1 MTSGFFTCT
10 DGTRLH
16 VPDGADPG
24 AGPGG
29 DLDAPVTV
37 ILVHCYGLDHREWDP
52 VLAALDASGAPM
64 RVLRYDQRG
73 YGESG
78 GVTPNTATLAQLG
91 DDLAELIVAQVPAG
105 RVVLAGHSM
114 GGMVIMAMAERYPE
128 LVTERVAGVAFVAT
142 ACAGMGSLS
151 LGLPGPVATIV
162 HGLERAGVWLL
173 SAVRRPVLSH
183 YPRVLEPFARWLV
196 FGEDAD
202 RGHVAHVARLLAAC
216 RPLTMLLFRP
226 DFDAHDRREA
236 LAHLTGSPA
245 SVLVGTRDRLT
256 PPRFAAEIA
265 EWLPGA
271 KYVLV
276 EGAGHMLPYERA
288 PQVAAEIAELVS
300 AATATLAVEAS

>member
-10 DGTRLH
+10 DGTRLRVFDH
-16 VPDGADPG
+16 GDHDGDPDS
-24 AGPGG
+24 
-29 DLDAPVTV
+29 PVTV
-37 ILVHCYGLDHREWDP
+37 ILVHCYALDHREWDA
-52 VLAALDASGAPM
+52 VLAALDLGGAAI

-78 GVTPNTATLAQLG
+78 GVTPHTATLAQLG
-91 DDLAELIVAQVPAG
+91 DDLAELIVALVAAG

-114 GGMVIMAMAERYPE
+114 GGMAIMAMAERHPE
-128 LVTERVAGVAFVAT
+128 LVAERVAGVAFVAT

-151 LGLPGPVATIV
+151 LGLPGPVATVV

-173 SAVRRPVLSH
+173 SAVRQPVLTH
-183 YPRVLEPFARWLV
+183 YPRVLEPFVRWLV

-202 RGHVAHVARLLAAC
+202 GRDVAHVARLVAAC

-271 KYVLV
+271 RFVLI
-276 EGAGHMLPYERA
+276 EGAGHMLPYECA
-288 PQVAAEIAELVS
+288 PQVADAIAELVGV
-300 AATATLAVEAS
+300 ATAAPAVEAS